1 MEQLLVPRIKAAEML
16 GISVKTLDRL
26 TQAGEI
32 RRVKIRSRVCYS
44 VDELKAF
51 TQKEGPLC

>member
-26 TQAGEI
+26 SEAGEI
-32 RRVKIRSRVCYS
+32 RVE
-44 VDELKAF
+44 ELKAF